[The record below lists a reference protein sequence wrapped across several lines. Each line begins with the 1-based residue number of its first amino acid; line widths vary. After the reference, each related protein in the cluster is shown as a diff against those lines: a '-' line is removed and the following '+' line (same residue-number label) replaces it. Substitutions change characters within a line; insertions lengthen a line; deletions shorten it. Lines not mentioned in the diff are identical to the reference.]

1 MIPPHGLN
9 RPDTP
14 TLVCLEISARRNG
27 GIKEVE
33 GSATMSTTPVDNA
46 LNISFKSIGTGEA
59 PQAATIGAKVAP
71 GVNTLAPLRSANV
84 RTGLSREVSTA
95 CDTV

>member
-1 MIPPHGLN
+1 MMPPHGLN

-27 GIKEVE
+27 GSSEVA
-33 GSATMSTTPVDNA
+33 GKATISTTPVDSA

-59 PQAATIGAKVAP
+59 PQALTIGAKAAP
-71 GVNTLAPLRSANV
+71 GVITLAPLRSASV
-84 RTGLSREVSTA
+84 RTGFSREVSTD
-95 CDTV
+95 CDTE